1 MKDSLDTEIAI
12 TLHDGTLCVVD
23 LLGGAL
29 PSTVVVV
36 VDGELAV
43 ILHAE
48 LNSAIFAED
57 THAYHEPVAVF
68 KSAVAHFEDD

>member
-1 MKDSLDTEIAI
+1 MKNSLDTEITI

-43 ILHAE
+43 VLHAE
-48 LNSAIFAED
+48 LNGAVFAED
-57 THAYHEPVAVF
+57 THADHEPVTVF
-68 KSAVAHFEDD
+68 KSAVAHFEYY